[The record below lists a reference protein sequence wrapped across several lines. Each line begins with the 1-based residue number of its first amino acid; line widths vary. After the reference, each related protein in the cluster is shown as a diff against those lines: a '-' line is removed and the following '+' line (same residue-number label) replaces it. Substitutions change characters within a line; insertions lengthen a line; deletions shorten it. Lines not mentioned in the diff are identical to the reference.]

1 MNKKYFKLISGTI
14 LALCLVTCIGLV
26 GVFFKDVSLKKD
38 SSNESAKNAGQ
49 KTALSETKKGDSS
62 QNNTTKSKE
71 IKSNKK
77 AQTSQ
82 EIQNGQGNQ
91 SSQGDQSSQ
100 GNQSSQKNQSSDGK
114 LSSEGNKISQGSQ
127 GSQGSLGS
135 QGTLGSQES
144 QGSQEASSNQGT
156 SSGQGT
162 SRGQG
167 TPSSQGAQESSGTSS
182 SQVAPQWL
190 YYNSRIKKGIDNS
203 AKPIIDEKVK
213 AWTNYQMS
221 DTEIFEWLDKYICE
235 ELGGTIN
242 SMGVMSNDR
251 YLIPDIN
258 SLPNYDAALSEGN
271 YQYCFTG
278 VYTKGEYNEYGDL
291 ICYMWQITII

>member
-100 GNQSSQKNQSSDGK
+100 GNQSSQFLVSGAVALAGFVEACLGAVDGVIKEIDGEEVLVSLSHNVSFLMLLASRVFLRSPPLFLLLLRGFCFVSS
-114 LSSEGNKISQGSQ
+114 L
-127 GSQGSLGS
+127 
-135 QGTLGSQES
+135 T
-144 QGSQEASSNQGT
+144 
-156 SSGQGT
+156 
-162 SRGQG
+162 
-167 TPSSQGAQESSGTSS
+167 
-182 SQVAPQWL
+182 
-190 YYNSRIKKGIDNS
+190 
-203 AKPIIDEKVK
+203 
-213 AWTNYQMS
+213 
-221 DTEIFEWLDKYICE
+221 F
-235 ELGGTIN
+235 
-242 SMGVMSNDR
+242 
-251 YLIPDIN
+251 
-258 SLPNYDAALSEGN
+258 
-271 YQYCFTG
+271 
-278 VYTKGEYNEYGDL
+278 
-291 ICYMWQITII
+291 